1 MLHEYTDL
9 IKELRAKD
17 PHFDALCEKHDDL
30 NDRIDN
36 NEGLT
41 KIELE
46 KLKKEK
52 LHLKDEIY
60 ALVLKYKNSK

>member
-1 MLHEYTDL
+1 MLHEYTEL

-30 NDRIDN
+30 NDRID
-36 NEGLT
+36 ERDISSDL
-41 KIELE
+41 ELD

-52 LHLKDEIY
+52 LRLKDEIY
-60 ALVLKYKNSK
+60 ATVLKYKDSK